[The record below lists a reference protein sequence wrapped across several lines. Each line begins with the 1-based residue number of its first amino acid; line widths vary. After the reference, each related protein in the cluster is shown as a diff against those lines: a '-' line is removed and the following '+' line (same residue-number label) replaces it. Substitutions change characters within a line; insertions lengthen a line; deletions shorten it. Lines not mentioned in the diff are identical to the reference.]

1 MSTAELS
8 PFAPSCRLNDEARD
22 DALLEARARHD
33 EGLDG
38 GARKL
43 GEHER
48 RGVHRAVVV
57 PKRFQLRALCDV
69 ESLGVTVSPG
79 VSRDLPRRASPQQ
92 KKTRDRSSA
101 SILRSLRQNK
111 TRQRKSA
118 ILKLLDILVRH
129 GTADT
134 VLSAACRVRRAGYRV
149 CRTTRR
155 AEFEK
160 KETP

>member
-69 ESLGVTVSPG
+69 ESLGFTVSPG
-79 VSRDLPRRASPQQ
+79 VSRDLPRRASPRR
-92 KKTRDRSSA
+92 KKPAIASRPSSEA
-101 SILRSLRQNK
+101 FAKIK
-111 TRQRKSA
+111 
-118 ILKLLDILVRH
+118 LVRESR
-129 GTADT
+129 
-134 VLSAACRVRRAGYRV
+134 LFSN
-149 CRTTRR
+149 
-155 AEFEK
+155 F
-160 KETP
+160 

>member
-129 GTADT
+129 GTA
-134 VLSAACRVRRAGYRV
+134 VVVVSAACRVRRAGR
-149 CRTTRR
+149 CLSDDETRGV
-155 AEFEK
+155 
-160 KETP
+160 

>member
-79 VSRDLPRRASPQQ
+79 VSRDLPRRASPRR
-92 KKTRDRSSA
+92 KKTRHRSSRPSSEA
-101 SILRSLRQNK
+101 FAKIK
-111 TRQRKSA
+111 
-118 ILKLLDILVRH
+118 LVRESR
-129 GTADT
+129 
-134 VLSAACRVRRAGYRV
+134 LFSN
-149 CRTTRR
+149 
-155 AEFEK
+155 F
-160 KETP
+160 

>member
-8 PFAPSCRLNDEARD
+8 PFAPSFRLNDEARD

-57 PKRFQLRALCDV
+57 PKRFQLRALCDA
-69 ESLGVTVSPG
+69 ESVGFTNGQYGRLSLSGRLARRQLARSDEKKPSSEAFAKIKLVRE
-79 VSRDLPRRASPQQ
+79 SRLFSNF
-92 KKTRDRSSA
+92 
-101 SILRSLRQNK
+101 I
-111 TRQRKSA
+111 
-118 ILKLLDILVRH
+118 DILVRH
-129 GTADT
+129 GTKRGRERKAE
-134 VLSAACRVRRAGYRV
+134 RRQ
-149 CRTTRR
+149 TTRR
-155 AEFEK
+155 GERDRK
-160 KETP
+160 

>member
-79 VSRDLPRRASPQQ
+79 VSRDLPRRASPRR
-92 KKTRDRSSA
+92 KKTRDRFA

-129 GTADT
+129 GTAVV
-134 VLSAACRVRRAGYRV
+134 VLRAACRVRRAGP
-149 CRTTRR
+149 CLSDDETRGV
-155 AEFEK
+155 
-160 KETP
+160 

>member
-8 PFAPSCRLNDEARD
+8 PFAPSRRLNDEARD
-22 DALLEARARHD
+22 DALLEPRARHD

-69 ESLGVTVSPG
+69 ESLGFTVSPG
-79 VSRDLPRRASPQQ
+79 VSRVRASSVSATKKNPRSFFRVHPQ
-92 KKTRDRSSA
+92 KPSPK
-101 SILRSLRQNK
+101 
-111 TRQRKSA
+111 
-118 ILKLLDILVRH
+118 
-129 GTADT
+129 
-134 VLSAACRVRRAGYRV
+134 
-149 CRTTRR
+149 
-155 AEFEK
+155 
-160 KETP
+160 